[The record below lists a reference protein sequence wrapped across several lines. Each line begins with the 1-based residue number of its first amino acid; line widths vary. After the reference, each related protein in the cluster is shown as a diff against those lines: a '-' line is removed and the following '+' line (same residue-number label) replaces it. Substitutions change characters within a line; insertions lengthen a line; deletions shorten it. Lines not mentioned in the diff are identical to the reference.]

1 MEVRYRRIVV
11 LACLCLLFS
20 SLSITAVN
28 AAEAKTGDGL
38 EPSESTEQTQAPVF
52 DVTDQTVTPESELP
66 GTTVAPDIEEL
77 EHIPVTDIV
86 VADYEDVL
94 EVDSTLNISATVLPN
109 TATEQTVRYSS
120 SNIAVATVTQTGEVK
135 GISAGKVT
143 IILSCGE
150 IEKRLD
156 LTVKVSAK
164 LIEVNRDYV
173 LLKPGETFQLKA
185 TISPQDASDK
195 TLAYSSGDSAI
206 ATISNNGLITA
217 KSYGSTNIIIKN
229 EDTLTAVS
237 VIVNDNPSLETGVTE
252 GTLERDEYQL
262 EEHTTID
269 ACPIVDSDMLQY
281 LYTNK
286 KDLYIEAADYVLKIR
301 GELITNF
308 NNEVRTDIRL
318 ERAQDSISFTLNGE
332 NGLCGMISVCISSA
346 DEYKYLYLY
355 NATTGKYDLIKK
367 DYLSEI
373 DATTSGK
380 YLLTKQPISST
391 NVSWWWIGVSAL
403 VVLLLLIVYVCL
415 KKRYW
420 FW

>member
-38 EPSESTEQTQAPVF
+38 EPSESTEQTQAPVI
-52 DVTDQTVTPESELP
+52 DVTDQTVAPESELP
-66 GTTVAPDIEEL
+66 GTTVAPDIEEP

-94 EVDSTLNISATVLPN
+94 EVDSTLNLSTTVFPN

-120 SNIAVATVTQTGEVK
+120 SNMAVATVTQTGEVK

-185 TISPQDASDK
+185 TISPQNASAK

-206 ATISNNGLITA
+206 ATVSNNGLITA

-252 GTLERDEYQL
+252 GDLERDEYQL

-269 ACPIVDSDMLQY
+269 TCPIVDRDMLQY

-308 NNEVRTDIRL
+308 NNEVRTDIGL
-318 ERAQDSISFTLNGE
+318 KTEQASISFSLNE
-332 NGLCGMISVCISSA
+332 EMGLCGTISICISSA

-367 DYLSEI
+367 DNLCEI

-391 NVSWWWIGVSAL
+391 NLSWWWIGVSGL
-403 VVLLLLIVYVCL
+403 VVLLLLIVYICL

>member
-1 MEVRYRRIVV
+1 MEVRYRRIVA

-38 EPSESTEQTQAPVF
+38 EPSESTEQTQAPVV
-52 DVTDQTVTPESELP
+52 DVTDQTVAPESELP
-66 GTTVAPDIEEL
+66 GTTVAPDIEEP

-94 EVDSTLNISATVLPN
+94 EVDSTLNLSTTVFPSTATDQTVL
-109 TATEQTVRYSS
+109 YSS
-120 SNIAVATVTQTGEVK
+120 SNTAIATVSQTGEVK

-185 TISPQDASDK
+185 TISPQNASEK
-195 TLAYSSGDSAI
+195 ALVYSAGDSAI
-206 ATISNNGLITA
+206 ATVSNNGLITA
-217 KSYGSTNIIIKN
+217 KSYGSTNIIIKSK
-229 EDTLTAVS
+229 DTLTAVS
-237 VIVNDNPSLETGVTE
+237 VIVNDNPSLEAGVTE
-252 GTLERDEYQL
+252 GNPERVEYQL
-262 EEHTTID
+262 EEHTTIS
-269 ACPIVDSDMLQY
+269 ACPTVDSNMLQY

-301 GELITNF
+301 GESITNF
-308 NNEVRTDIRL
+308 NNEVRTDIGL
-318 ERAQDSISFTLNGE
+318 KTEQGSIFFTLNE
-332 NGLCGMISVCISSA
+332 ETELCGTVSVCISSA

-367 DYLSEI
+367 DNLSEI

-391 NVSWWWIGVSAL
+391 NMSWWWIGVSGL
-403 VVLLLLIVYVCL
+403 VVLLLLIVYICL

>member
-217 KSYGSTNIIIKN
+217 KS
-229 EDTLTAVS
+229 
-237 VIVNDNPSLETGVTE
+237 
-252 GTLERDEYQL
+252 
-262 EEHTTID
+262 
-269 ACPIVDSDMLQY
+269 
-281 LYTNK
+281 
-286 KDLYIEAADYVLKIR
+286 
-301 GELITNF
+301 
-308 NNEVRTDIRL
+308 
-318 ERAQDSISFTLNGE
+318 
-332 NGLCGMISVCISSA
+332 
-346 DEYKYLYLY
+346 
-355 NATTGKYDLIKK
+355 
-367 DYLSEI
+367 
-373 DATTSGK
+373 
-380 YLLTKQPISST
+380 
-391 NVSWWWIGVSAL
+391 
-403 VVLLLLIVYVCL
+403 
-415 KKRYW
+415 
-420 FW
+420 

>member
-1 MEVRYRRIVV
+1 MGVRYRRIVA

-20 SLSITAVN
+20 PLSITAVD
-28 AAEAKTGDGL
+28 AAKTADGL
-38 EPSESTEQTQAPVF
+38 EPSESTEQTQEPIF
-52 DVTDQTVTPESELP
+52 DVTDQTVTSESELP

-94 EVDSTLNISATVLPN
+94 EVDSTLNLSTTVFPN
-109 TATEQTVRYSS
+109 TATEQTVHYSS
-120 SNIAVATVTQTGEVK
+120 SDVAIATVSQTGEVK

-173 LLKPGETFQLKA
+173 LLKPGETFLLKA
-185 TISPQDASDK
+185 AIFPQNASDK
-195 TLAYSSGDSAI
+195 TLAYSSGDPAI
-206 ATISNNGLITA
+206 ATVSNKGLITA

-229 EDTLTAVS
+229 VDTLTAVS
-237 VIVNDNPSLETGVTE
+237 VIVNDNPSLEAGATE
-252 GTLERDEYQL
+252 ENLERDEYQL
-262 EEHTTID
+262 EEHTTIT
-269 ACPIVDSDMLQY
+269 ACPIVDSNMLQY

-286 KDLYIEAADYVLKIR
+286 KDLYIEAADYVLKIC
-301 GELITNF
+301 GELIVNF

-318 ERAQDSISFTLNGE
+318 ERTQDSISFTLNGE
-332 NGLCGMISVCISSA
+332 KGLCSTVALCIYDA

-355 NATTGKYDLIKK
+355 NETTGEYDLIKK
-367 DYLSEI
+367 DNLSKI
-373 DATTSGK
+373 DLTSPGE
-380 YLLTKQPISST
+380 YLLVKQPISRIT
-391 NVSWWWIGVSAL
+391 ISWWWIGLSLL
-403 VVLLLLIVYVCL
+403 VIVILLAVYIFL
-415 KKRYW
+415 KKKYW
-420 FW
+420 LW